1 LDCNFREGA
10 KEMNENIEDTAL
22 LLDPNVTKEML
33 EEKLSNA
40 INRKAYEIYVI
51 KGRRPGNELADWLEA
66 EKQILIEFR
75 KEYIHLYI

>member
-1 LDCNFREGA
+1 
-10 KEMNENIEDTAL
+10 MNENIEDTAL